1 MEPDATESLD
11 TAAKLKLGILK
22 TLVRTVITELEVLEN
37 GRLSATTAFDG
48 AGVDFYEEVTRFEIQ
63 LIHDALMAAAG
74 QQQRAAELLKLKPT
88 TLNNLIKKYRIPW
101 RSLKVAVEAE
111 SPSVRFGAPGDNGN
125 EAGS

>member
-1 MEPDATESLD
+1 MRITMEPDKAESLD
-11 TAAKLKLGILK
+11 TATKLKLGILK

-37 GRLSATTAFDG
+37 GRLSAATGFDS
-48 AGVDFYEEVTRFEIQ
+48 AGIDFYEEVTRFEIQ

-101 RSLKVAVEAE
+101 RSLKIAVEAE
-111 SPSVRFGAPGDNGN
+111 STDVRIDAFG
-125 EAGS
+125 